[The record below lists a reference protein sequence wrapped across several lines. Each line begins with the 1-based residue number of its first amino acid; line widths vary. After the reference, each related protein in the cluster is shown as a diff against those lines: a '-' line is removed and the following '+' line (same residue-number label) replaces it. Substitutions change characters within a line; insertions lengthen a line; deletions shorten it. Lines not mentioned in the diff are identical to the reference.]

1 MKKVLSAMKQ
11 TEAETV
17 LDEQPP
23 EELPLLPCHVC
34 SRTFLPKPLEKHI
47 RICEQTARRKRKPF
61 DSLKQRVEGTDMA
74 PFYQKSY
81 LKRSNPEMS
90 SQAMAGD
97 VYGNNKQSKWREKH
111 FELQKTIKHAKGTKL
126 DMNTNP
132 PTNISIT
139 PNKKVGHSTIR
150 QVSTNERCPVCDRSF
165 GPKAFDRHV
174 EFCREQKNRVP
185 VHKSPA
191 VVQQAKER
199 LEARIN
205 YRVPPLKQTKR
216 SLVRE
221 KYCPS
226 SQTNLLH
233 RSNSIV
239 SGKNSNA
246 LSSSVTTMLP
256 NRRQSMND
264 KMIERNSKTE
274 IVSKTRLDKTMGD
287 CGDIKEITKNESSNS
302 NKSFHTK
309 RIIPAKKINKT
320 EINDSLQ
327 GITVSS
333 LSVEKDKKLVTW
345 KDTVKAQPKVTSSIS
360 LTTTSSIVKRNVD
373 CINKEGSR
381 KLNELDK
388 SSSLGKVFKNR
399 LMTEKLS
406 MLMRNKKSEE
416 IEATEDPA
424 ESTNLNDTYTIK
436 ATLSADLALI
446 DSNEEMHDVGNDEAL
461 DFSELND
468 ISEEGELEVESQK
481 DMTESQS
488 NNFNRMT
495 VSYIKDV
502 EDGEQEVENFAKL
515 SLDHNADFSDKYNIT
530 SSDEQ
535 SEQEYISREN
545 ECVKFD
551 SGEDTKTEDTSSLCL
566 RLPLEGMESR
576 VKLKNNDLDPDQ
588 KLRNNIKGFY
598 EIMKAR
604 RRKVAKEREQLCLLE
619 SSKDIR
625 CHLDS
630 TSVKLSAKSSRAES
644 EVVEKFEENDLSE
657 KAGVEL
663 PLDIVETDS
672 RITRT
677 DFIRNEKRNGT
688 IRSAGSVSKGN
699 ITFTIASRHLR
710 TWKRRKKTKKY
721 RMCVKCFIRNIRRS
735 RHLRWKNKMDALY
748 RSHLE
753 TSDVETGS
761 ESPQVLQETESP
773 DQSKDPTICT
783 NILFRK
789 SISADCMKK
798 DRSILYNEE
807 NETFQT
813 EKNFRSHPNIL
824 LMHENSHVTNTNHR
838 TSSENSFDYV
848 IPRKKRKIS
857 ASFMNL
863 MSDEEKTEINLKQN
877 ISKIRKRKK
886 EEEPPLILDYD
897 NIGPSAS
904 ITSASVL
911 YINKVFT
918 NLVTPERSEIESV
931 DDYEDEEIKEYG
943 DEELEGWEVAEEEL
957 RKELEKRKMLTRC
970 ESPTKLSKNNV
981 DSFVYEESGNSIGR
995 SNANIDMKRT
1005 ESVNTLKNSSACTIV
1020 NINCGG
1026 TTSAKS
1032 LVLPGL
1038 GRENEVKTIQMA
1050 QEKMEISKET
1060 YLPEPIVISTPI
1072 EKKPCRLP
1080 RIIPRNKQTDL
1091 SRSLEESTETDIK
1104 LPVIINLLSLKEQ
1117 GDEVTMPND
1126 ELIQVPSRATK
1137 DLISF
1142 CQQTSKMFIDKSS
1155 SINKYDIMEE
1165 PRNKLSPESRKNKN
1179 NRRLE
1184 TSSLSVQTSMEIRKT
1199 SAEGLEEKEECFN
1212 LTRMPTAEELYPDN
1226 PTMYEEFRKY
1236 EEMYRREK
1244 ESRSSSSK
1252 KQKKKTTDFGINIE
1266 EDSKA
1271 YGDSAYGSLN
1281 RKQQIKDPE
1290 GSDQAGEF
1298 GSKVQ
1303 SSSTNSGERLPKY
1316 CHECGNKYPVATAK
1330 FCVECGVK
1338 RLVL

>member
-302 NKSFHTK
+302 NKSSTETLTNLNYDPFEKAHLQLMELIADDIT
-309 RIIPAKKINKT
+309 IPSYSN
-320 EINDSLQ
+320 
-327 GITVSS
+327 
-333 LSVEKDKKLVTW
+333 
-345 KDTVKAQPKVTSSIS
+345 
-360 LTTTSSIVKRNVD
+360 TTSSRSTPTT
-373 CINKEGSR
+373 EFLPFFSA
-381 KLNELDK
+381 
-388 SSSLGKVFKNR
+388 SSS
-399 LMTEKLS
+399 TP
-406 MLMRNKKSEE
+406 KKSVK
-416 IEATEDPA
+416 I
-424 ESTNLNDTYTIK
+424 
-436 ATLSADLALI
+436 I
-446 DSNEEMHDVGNDEAL
+446 DN
-461 DFSELND
+461 
-468 ISEEGELEVESQK
+468 K
-481 DMTESQS
+481 
-488 NNFNRMT
+488 
-495 VSYIKDV
+495 
-502 EDGEQEVENFAKL
+502 
-515 SLDHNADFSDKYNIT
+515 
-530 SSDEQ
+530 
-535 SEQEYISREN
+535 
-545 ECVKFD
+545 
-551 SGEDTKTEDTSSLCL
+551 SGEKRASVIDPPYSFQDNRTS
-566 RLPLEGMESR
+566 R
-576 VKLKNNDLDPDQ
+576 DLDQ
-588 KLRNNIKGFY
+588 EF
-598 EIMKAR
+598 E
-604 RRKVAKEREQLCLLE
+604 LLE
-619 SSKDIR
+619 SLMNNN
-625 CHLDS
+625 LDEAS
-630 TSVKLSAKSSRAES
+630 D
-644 EVVEKFEENDLSE
+644 N
-657 KAGVEL
+657 
-663 PLDIVETDS
+663 
-672 RITRT
+672 
-677 DFIRNEKRNGT
+677 
-688 IRSAGSVSKGN
+688 
-699 ITFTIASRHLR
+699 SRH
-710 TWKRRKKTKKY
+710 
-721 RMCVKCFIRNIRRS
+721 S
-735 RHLRWKNKMDALY
+735 
-748 RSHLE
+748 
-753 TSDVETGS
+753 
-761 ESPQVLQETESP
+761 
-773 DQSKDPTICT
+773 
-783 NILFRK
+783 
-789 SISADCMKK
+789 
-798 DRSILYNEE
+798 RSID
-807 NETFQT
+807 
-813 EKNFRSHPNIL
+813 RVAL
-824 LMHENSHVTNTNHR
+824 LH
-838 TSSENSFDYV
+838 
-848 IPRKKRKIS
+848 
-857 ASFMNL
+857 
-863 MSDEEKTEINLKQN
+863 
-877 ISKIRKRKK
+877 
-886 EEEPPLILDYD
+886 
-897 NIGPSAS
+897 
-904 ITSASVL
+904 
-911 YINKVFT
+911 
-918 NLVTPERSEIESV
+918 
-931 DDYEDEEIKEYG
+931 
-943 DEELEGWEVAEEEL
+943 
-957 RKELEKRKMLTRC
+957 RKELSDDVDVIDPSLINEQDNLHIPEHLPSDDHSPNCNEAYSRIEYAKRNSR
-970 ESPTKLSKNNV
+970 ESRISNRPSRSSIKPTV
-981 DSFVYEESGNSIGR
+981 R
-995 SNANIDMKRT
+995 SLPLIKPGQVRPAPDG
-1005 ESVNTLKNSSACTIV
+1005 SSAESQIRE
-1020 NINCGG
+1020 
-1026 TTSAKS
+1026 
-1032 LVLPGL
+1032 
-1038 GRENEVKTIQMA
+1038 GRHDF
-1050 QEKMEISKET
+1050 S
-1060 YLPEPIVISTPI
+1060 
-1072 EKKPCRLP
+1072 RLY
-1080 RIIPRNKQTDL
+1080 
-1091 SRSLEESTETDIK
+1091 
-1104 LPVIINLLSLKEQ
+1104 
-1117 GDEVTMPND
+1117 
-1126 ELIQVPSRATK
+1126 
-1137 DLISF
+1137 
-1142 CQQTSKMFIDKSS
+1142 QTSKSKSNTRIDF
-1155 SINKYDIMEE
+1155 
-1165 PRNKLSPESRKNKN
+1165 SPESRKNKN